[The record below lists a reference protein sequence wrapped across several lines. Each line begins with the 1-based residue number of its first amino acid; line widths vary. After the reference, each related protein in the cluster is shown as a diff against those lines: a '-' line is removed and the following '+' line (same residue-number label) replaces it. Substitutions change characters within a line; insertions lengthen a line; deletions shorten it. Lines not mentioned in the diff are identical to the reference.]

1 MFSSGSTGALWLR
14 SNKMSGFFFSSQ
26 LLLYACIQALHN
38 LGAVA
43 IVGGGAAAFLLARRP
58 SGVQKVLVWV
68 ITLGWISQGVT
79 GILFG
84 ATSYFYDGRLPDIHG
99 IALAA
104 LFLKMACAALGII
117 LGVVYLRFER
127 GWSRTTLRRILGL
140 DFGLG
145 ITALT
150 AAAFLRWFS

>member
-1 MFSSGSTGALWLR
+1 MP
-14 SNKMSGFFFSSQ
+14 GFFFSAQ

-43 IVGGGAAAFLLARRP
+43 IVGGGAAALLLARRSP
-58 SGVQKVLVWV
+58 GMQRTLVWV
-68 ITLGWISQGVT
+68 ITVGWVNQGVT

-84 ATSYFYDGRLPDIHG
+84 AVSYYYDGRLPDIHG
-99 IALAA
+99 IALTA
-104 LFLKMACAALGII
+104 LFLKMTCAVLGII
-117 LGVVYLRFER
+117 LGMVYLYCER
-127 GWSRTTLRRILGL
+127 GWSGAVQRWILGS

-145 ITALT
+145 VTALT

>member
-1 MFSSGSTGALWLR
+1 MP
-14 SNKMSGFFFSSQ
+14 GFFFSAQ

-43 IVGGGAAAFLLARRP
+43 IVGGGAAALLLARRSP
-58 SGVQKVLVWV
+58 GMQRTLVWV
-68 ITLGWISQGVT
+68 ITLGWVNQGVT

-84 ATSYFYDGRLPDIHG
+84 AASYYYDGRLPDIHG
-99 IALAA
+99 IALTA
-104 LFLKMACAALGII
+104 LFLKMACAVLGII
-117 LGVVYLRFER
+117 LGMVYLYFER
-127 GWSRTTLRRILGL
+127 GWSGAVQRWILGS

-145 ITALT
+145 VTALT